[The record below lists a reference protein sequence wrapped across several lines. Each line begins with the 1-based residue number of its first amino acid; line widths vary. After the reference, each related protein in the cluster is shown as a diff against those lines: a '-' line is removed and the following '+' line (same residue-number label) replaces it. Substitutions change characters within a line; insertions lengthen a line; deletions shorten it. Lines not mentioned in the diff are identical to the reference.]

1 MPKRVPLDCP
11 FCNFTDHDHYF
22 LLQHVE
28 TVHPE
33 GGQPSPFAVRVE
45 VTRERGIPVEETTG
59 VQDSSPEYIECQCG
73 EFCLLTEFQSHL
85 EMHYAE
91 RIGFDETPRASA
103 DLAASEAIIRHGK
116 DSSPRMEFSSTT
128 PLQFVA
134 SGPSQPIPI
143 RSVVERSHR
152 STGRKSGNAVRDF
165 IDVLRHSTSPPS
177 KTLAQAA
184 RNRAPRRLGVRDS
197 IYYFPRQFAEVS
209 DRELSLAPMPMKNKC
224 QIGCAMSSS
233 LARKSRPPIRLLRM
247 VDYCEQTVLP
257 TKFRASFP
265 SLPNSVSRILPSR
278 GPIFATLT

>member
-1 MPKRVPLDCP
+1 MPIREHLDCP

-33 GGQPSPFAVRVE
+33 GGRPSPFAVGVE
-45 VTRERGIPVEETTG
+45 VTQEREIPVEETTG
-59 VQDSSPEYIECQCG
+59 VQDSSSEYIECQCG

-91 RIGFDETPRASA
+91 RIGYDETSRASA
-103 DLAASEAIIRHGK
+103 DIAASEAIIRHGK
-116 DSSPRMEFSSTT
+116 DSSPQMEFSSPT

-143 RSVVERSHR
+143 RSVGGRSHR
-152 STGRKSGNAVRDF
+152 STGRKSGNAIRDF

-177 KTLAQAA
+177 KKLAQAA

-197 IYYFPRQFAEVS
+197 IYYFPRGFAEVP
-209 DRELSLAPMPMKNKC
+209 DRGLSLAPMPTKNKC
-224 QIGCAMSSS
+224 QIGCAMSSR
-233 LARKSRPPIRLLRM
+233 LARKSRPPVRLLRM
-247 VDYCEQTVLP
+247 VDYCE
-257 TKFRASFP
+257 
-265 SLPNSVSRILPSR
+265 
-278 GPIFATLT
+278 